1 MPCGRHKG
9 DALTSYM
16 QKPLRVGVIG
26 CGRVAA
32 YRHLP
37 ALTRLPGADVVA
49 LADQDPTR
57 LRNVADQFRV
67 PNRYPDVRTLLDG
80 SMVDVI
86 AVCVP
91 VEFHA
96 EVALAAIDAGKHV
109 FIEKPL
115 AVDLDEADRIHERAT
130 RSTSKVLMGFNF
142 RWHRLVR
149 QARELLR
156 QGAVGQVEMVRSVFA
171 SAHETP
177 SEWQTRRCS
186 GGGAIFDQAIHMFD
200 LWRFLL
206 ATEVEEVLASS
217 RSGPWEDETVVVAAR
232 LTNGVLATATCSERS
247 GENNEVEIYG
257 RRGRLQ
263 VSCYRFDG
271 LAHSPSGSIPGNG
284 RARLDELTRT
294 LKELPRSL
302 AQLRYGGDVL
312 ASYREEWRHFLGA
325 ICDDGPVDCTVEDG
339 RRAMEIVFAA
349 MASTS
354 SGQTVRVAQG
364 PRQVTPLASGYKQS
378 EA

>member
-1 MPCGRHKG
+1 MR
-9 DALTSYM
+9 
-16 QKPLRVGVIG
+16 KPLRVGVVG

-32 YRHLP
+32 TRHLP
-37 ALTRLPGADVVA
+37 ALTRLPGAEVVA

-57 LRNVADQFRV
+57 LRVVADQFRV
-67 PNRYPDVRTLLDG
+67 PNRYPDVRALLDKTL
-80 SMVDVI
+80 VDVI

-96 EVALAAIDAGKHV
+96 EVALAAIDAEKHV

-115 AVDLDEADRIHERAT
+115 AADLGEADRIHERAT
-130 RSTSKVLMGFNF
+130 QSKSKVLMGFNF
-142 RWHRLVR
+142 RWHRLIR
-149 QARELLR
+149 QARELLLR
-156 QGAVGQVEMVRSVFA
+156 EAVGQVETVRSVFA

-177 SEWQTRRCS
+177 SEWQKRRSS
-186 GGGAIFDQAIHMFD
+186 GGGALFDQAIHLFD

-206 ATEVEEVLASS
+206 ATEVEDVFASS
-217 RSGPWEDETVVVAAR
+217 RSGPWEDETATITAR
-232 LTNGVLATATCSERS
+232 LTSGVLATATCSERS

-271 LAHSPSGSIPGNG
+271 LAYSPSGSIPGNG
-284 RARLDELTRT
+284 RARLEALTRT
-294 LKELPRSL
+294 LKELPGSL

-325 ICDDGPVDCTVEDG
+325 IYDDGRVDCTLDDG
-339 RRAMEIVFAA
+339 RRALEIVFAA
-349 MASTS
+349 MAAAS
-354 SGQTVRVAQG
+354 SGRAVRVSQA
-364 PRQVTPLASGYKQS
+364 PRHVTPVSSNDKQS